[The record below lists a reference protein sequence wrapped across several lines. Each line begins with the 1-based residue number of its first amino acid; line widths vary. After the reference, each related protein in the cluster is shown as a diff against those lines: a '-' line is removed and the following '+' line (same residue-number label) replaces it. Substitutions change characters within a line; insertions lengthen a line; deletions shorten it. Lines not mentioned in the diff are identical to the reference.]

1 MIRQLFIAATL
12 MCALCLTVTA
22 GEIPTSD
29 APKPSQQET
38 AATINPGH
46 IPTDGMAQSISDA
59 ALSALMTALGLA
71 AI

>member
-29 APKPSQQET
+29 APKPSQQQT
-38 AATINPGH
+38 APTLNPGE
-46 IPTDGMAQSISDA
+46 IPSDGGAITISDA

-71 AI
+71 SI